1 MPSCHHRHLDMGATE
16 WLLEVMASAVRS
28 RRQLASRMRR
38 RLGDS
43 CDNKWSGESLRFGG
57 EKTLGRSRDGK
68 LLNLQNYL
76 ASIRVLGPGN
86 IFCASLRGT
95 AAPCL
100 RLLAGELQASAVSG
114 GGTQF
119 ANFCARLFQRLAA
132 SYGLSRSA
140 LVADLRKACYAAM
153 LEFGPTI
160 TSCNMRQFFVTQGLC
175 RLRGPVIQCDECIDS
190 LWWSPERTIFFFA

>member
-1 MPSCHHRHLDMGATE
+1 
-16 WLLEVMASAVRS
+16 MAAGSDGICREITQAAG
-28 RRQLASRMRR
+28 QPYAQALG
-38 RLGDS
+38 RLVAGM
-43 CDNKWSGESLRFGG
+43 CGQANPLRFGG
-57 EKTLGRSRDGK
+57 EKTPGRSRDGK
-68 LLNLQNYL
+68 LLNLQTCL

-119 ANFCARLFQRLAA
+119 ENFCARLFQRLAA

-160 TSCNMRQFFVTQGLC
+160 TSCDMRQFFVTQGLC
-175 RLRGPVIQCDECIDS
+175 RFTRPRDPV
-190 LWWSPERTIFFFA
+190 